1 MSARSWAYTHLTLAM
16 CIAGSAVVAGKLMVS
31 SMPVFLA
38 AEAGLL
44 ASLAVQIPFTFMVRR
59 EPIPTD
65 LAVHLYLVLQA
76 LFGVVLYRVFIFH
89 GLQHT
94 TATTGGLISSTTPLC
109 IVLFSTIFL
118 RERITRRTVAGAAC
132 VVMGLA
138 AINLPP
144 LMGAEASGTGSF
156 MGNVLVLAAVVS
168 ESAFS
173 VMSRAKRD
181 HLSPLART
189 AMVSLYAAL
198 CLLPFAMHDAMHYD
212 MATLNAE
219 ILVCIAYYGVF
230 VSFLS
235 YLLWFKGVAVIAAGT
250 AASFTGLI
258 PLSSM
263 GIAWL
268 VLNETITATHIVG
281 LAFVGTGIAI
291 ACMRPA
297 ACSVTAKTAV

>member
-1 MSARSWAYTHLTLAM
+1 MNVRLRAYIHLTLAM

-44 ASLAVQIPFTFMVRR
+44 ASLAVQVPFTFMMKR
-59 EPIPTD
+59 ERIPTD
-65 LAVHLYLVLQA
+65 LSVHLYLVLQA
-76 LFGVVLYRVFIFH
+76 LFGVVLYRVFIFQ

-94 TATTGGLISSTTPLC
+94 TATVGGEISSTTPLC
-109 IVLFSTIFL
+109 IVLLSAIFL
-118 RERITRRTVAGAAC
+118 REHITRRTIAGAVC
-132 VVMGLA
+132 VVTGLA
-138 AINLPP
+138 TISLTP
-144 LMGAEASGTGSF
+144 LMDATPAATGSF
-156 MGNVLVLAAVVS
+156 TGNVLILAAVVS

-189 AMVSLYAAL
+189 AMVSVYAAL
-198 CLLPFAMHDAMHYD
+198 CLLPFAIHDALHYD
-212 MATLNAE
+212 MATLDAE
-219 ILVCIAYYGVF
+219 TLSCIAYYGVF

-268 VLNETITATHIVG
+268 VLNETITSAHIAG
-281 LAFVGTGIAI
+281 LACVGAGIVI
-291 ACMRPA
+291 ACIRPA
-297 ACSVTAKTAV
+297 TSPTTSRVAV